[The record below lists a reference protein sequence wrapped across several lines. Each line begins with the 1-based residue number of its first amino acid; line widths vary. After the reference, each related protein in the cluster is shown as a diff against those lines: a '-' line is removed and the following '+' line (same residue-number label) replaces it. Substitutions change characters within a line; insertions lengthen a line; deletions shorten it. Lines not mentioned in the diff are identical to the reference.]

1 MESIRQGPGAVKPKR
16 AYDASL
22 RRKRAGQNRDLIL
35 DVAERRFL
43 REGYASTTIAAIAA
57 EAGVSVDTVYKTYGG
72 KPGLIRAIRARAL
85 LGSGPIPAEQRSDH
99 LQAKE
104 ADPRKIIRGWGRFVA
119 EIAPRSAP
127 MLLLVR
133 DASRTDPE
141 LRALLEELD
150 DDRLRRMTDNAR
162 RLSAAG
168 HLRTR
173 ISLSDAAT
181 VLWTYSSPELYELL
195 VLRQGMSL
203 RRYGQ
208 FVADAMIA
216 ALL

>member
-1 MESIRQGPGAVKPKR
+1 MQSIRQGPGAVKPKR

-22 RRKRAGQNRDLIL
+22 RRKRAGQNRDRIL

-43 REGYASTTIAAIAA
+43 REGYASTTIAAITA

-85 LGSGPIPAEQRSDH
+85 LGSGPIPAEQRSDD

-104 ADPRKIIRGWGRFVA
+104 ADPRKIIRGWGRFVT

-127 MLLLVR
+127 ILLLVR

-168 HLRTR
+168 HLRPR

-181 VLWTYSSPELYELL
+181 VLWTYSSPGLYELV

-203 RRYGQ
+203 RRYGR